1 MNETILIPLGILI
14 PFFGTAIGAGAVF
27 FIKRSEKNLIRILLF
42 GFAAGVMLAS
52 SIWSLI
58 MPALDSA
65 KSPFTVAFGILAGI
79 FFFILCD
86 QLCSRS
92 MHYDRLGTKGKMVLA
107 VTIHNLPE
115 GMAVGVAFAGA
126 LMGSSLSLGEAF
138 LIAVGIALQ
147 NFPEGAIL
155 SMPFFS
161 QKHTRKKAFLI
172 GALSGIVEPIG
183 AVAAFFLTRFV
194 APILPF
200 VLSFAAGAMIYV
212 VSDELIPSL
221 KSKKSNGAGLV
232 WLGIGFCTMML
243 MDVILG

>member
-1 MNETILIPLGILI
+1 MSENLLIPLGILI

-27 FIKRSEKNLIRILLF
+27 FIKRSEGILLRNILF
-42 GFAAGVMLAS
+42 GFAAGVMIAS

-58 MPALDSA
+58 MPALASA
-65 KSPFTVAFGILAGI
+65 KSPFTAAFGILAGI

-86 QLCSRS
+86 EICSRS
-92 MHYDRLGTKGKMVLA
+92 MRLDSLGAKGKMMLA

-126 LMGSSLSLGEAF
+126 LSPSSLSLSEAF

-161 QKHTRKKAFLI
+161 EKNNRKRAFLL
-172 GALSGIVEPIG
+172 GTLSGVVEPIG

-200 VLSFAAGAMIYV
+200 ILSFAAGAMIFV
-212 VSDELIPSL
+212 AADELIPAL
-221 KSKKSNGAGLV
+221 KSGQKSTAGLI